1 MISIGK
7 AREGV
12 MYRPDIRL
20 YRMTLKL
27 LAFCLLMPALAIA
40 AAGKVEFVAGD
51 AQILDASGTA
61 RLASKGSEFD
71 AGETLQT
78 VDGRMQVKFI
88 DGGYISLQPNTSFRV
103 EEYHFNGQ
111 ADGSERGIFHLIKGG
126 LRAITGVIGHANKPN
141 YRMDTPVATIGIR
154 GTEFTASLNDAQ
166 RLLVKVGDGAVFMEN
181 NVGNLVLY
189 KGQAGEVG
197 ELVKPTYSEQQP
209 LLAAAGPSGATPEDA
224 QQHQQREQA
233 ETQGFVLGDNKSISG
248 GPCLGGLGG
257 NCVWG
262 SDPTERLISAYNLAG
277 VQGQWS
283 GNADNVQSSNGT
295 VSANGLLNVDFSR
308 YNATFV
314 LTLTNPF
321 DNPGWNSEAMTGT
334 ATGRLNPQNGRLS
347 FADTTMGAGLGR
359 EGVCTNGG
367 CDLIVNQG
375 QLGGRQFSS
384 ANINFTVRAN
394 NILDSP
400 QPFIDR
406 HDLELQRVDGLSNLR

>member
-7 AREGV
+7 TREGV

-233 ETQGFVLGDNKSISG
+233 ETQGFLLGDNKSISG

-283 GNADNVQSSNGT
+283 GTSIVKTTQDVELIANGSLGVNFANYSATFGLELTNNDQRNEAIVMSGGATGNLQSNGAFT
-295 VSANGLLNVDFSR
+295 F
-308 YNATFV
+308 AT
-314 LTLTNPF
+314 
-321 DNPGWNSEAMTGT
+321 GAMTG
-334 ATGRLNPQNGRLS
+334 
-347 FADTTMGAGLGR
+347 
-359 EGVCTNGG
+359 EGCPPVG
-367 CDLIVNQG
+367 CDLVINKG
-375 QLGGRQFSS
+375 QLSGSQFSNAS
-384 ANINFTVRAN
+384 IHFTVDRGG
-394 NILDSP
+394 SP
-400 QPFIDR
+400 NDPSRQPFLDNQ
-406 HDLELQRVDGLSNLR
+406 LVEMQRIEGRSIER

>member
-1 MISIGK
+1 
-7 AREGV
+7 
-12 MYRPDIRL
+12 MYRPDMQW

-27 LAFCLLMPALAIA
+27 VAFCLLMPALAMA

-197 ELVKPTYSEQQP
+197 EMIRPTYSEQQP

-257 NCVWG
+257 NCLWG
-262 SDPTERLISAYNLAG
+262 GDPTERLISAYNLAG

-283 GNADNVQSSNGT
+283 GASEVKSTAGDLQAKGT
-295 VSANGLLNVDFSR
+295 LNVDFSQ
-308 YNATFV
+308 YSAKFGLSLSNINAQGNEIAMSGGATGNLSTNGSFTFANG
-314 LTLTNPF
+314 T
-321 DNPGWNSEAMTGT
+321 MTGQ
-334 ATGRLNPQNGRLS
+334 G
-347 FADTTMGAGLGR
+347 
-359 EGVCTNGG
+359 CTNT
-367 CDLIVNQG
+367 CDLIVNKA
-375 QLGGRQFSS
+375 QLSGSQLSE
-384 ANINFTVRAN
+384 ANINFSVSRN
-394 NILDSP
+394 NPMLDPSLP
-400 QPFIDR
+400 GQLFVDNKT
-406 HDLELQRVDGLSNLR
+406 LEMQRVYDQPRSR

>member
-20 YRMTLKL
+20 YRMTFRL

-283 GNADNVQSSNGT
+283 GASQVESSAGRLEAIGSLIVNFGQYSAKFGLTLSGENVSLVGAAITSLGHDGSLA
-295 VSANGLLNVDFSR
+295 VANGS
-308 YNATFV
+308 
-314 LTLTNPF
+314 
-321 DNPGWNSEAMTGT
+321 MTGR
-334 ATGRLNPQNGRLS
+334 GCSSP
-347 FADTTMGAGLGR
+347 
-359 EGVCTNGG
+359 
-367 CDLIVNQG
+367 CDLIVHQG
-375 QLGGRQFSS
+375 QLHGNQLADATIKFSVNENGPVFGPS
-384 ANINFTVRAN
+384 RSFSVN
-394 NILDSP
+394 N
-400 QPFIDR
+400 QVV
-406 HDLELQRVDGLSNLR
+406 EMQRVEGLAVEH

>member
-1 MISIGK
+1 
-7 AREGV
+7 
-12 MYRPDIRL
+12 MYRPDIQL

-27 LAFCLLMPALAIA
+27 LAFCLLMPAVAIA

-197 ELVKPTYSEQQP
+197 EMIRPTYSEQQP
-209 LLAAAGPSGATPEDA
+209 LLAAAGPSGATPEDV

-257 NCVWG
+257 NCLWG
-262 SDPTERLISAYNLAG
+262 GDPTERLISAYNLAG

-283 GNADNVQSSNGT
+283 GQTDNIESTTGT
-295 VSANGLLNVDFSR
+295 LQAQGLLNVDFSK
-308 YNATFV
+308 YSATFA
-314 LTLTNPF
+314 LTLTNPMDHSAWATDTMSGSSAGKLEQSGSF
-321 DNPGWNSEAMTGT
+321 TFSAGTMTG
-334 ATGRLNPQNGRLS
+334 
-347 FADTTMGAGLGR
+347 GA
-359 EGVCTNGG
+359 CTNA
-367 CDLIVNQG
+367 CDLIVNHG
-375 QLGGRQFSS
+375 QLSGSQLSN
-384 ANINFTVRAN
+384 ADINFTVKTN
-394 NILDSP
+394 NPFDSRD
-400 QPFIDR
+400 QSFVSNQAINM
-406 HDLELQRVDGLSNLR
+406 QRVE